1 MQDRTKKVLY
11 CLACLFIAIK
21 IVKIFALGPT
31 KIKLINVKKISHQI
45 LYFIFDGYLFPNQGK
60 KLLLGQR
67 GSTGGGSR
75 PS

>member
-31 KIKLINVKKISHQI
+31 KIKLIIVKKISHQI
-45 LYFIFDGYLFPNQGK
+45 LYFIFDVY
-60 KLLLGQR
+60 
-67 GSTGGGSR
+67 
-75 PS
+75 